1 MQAVTA
7 YLAAL
12 VVFGAVDAV
21 WLAVMSNMLYRPTLR
36 DILLTD
42 LRLIPALAFYLSF
55 PAGIVWFAAL
65 PGLRAGAIGPAAIH
79 GLFLGALC
87 YATYDLT
94 NYATLR
100 NWTLQLTVVDI
111 LYGAVA
117 TMASASIA
125 TYAARTL
132 AG

>member
-7 YLAAL
+7 YLASL
-12 VVFGAVDAV
+12 VVFGAVDAI
-21 WLAVMSNMLYRPTLR
+21 WLAVTGPALYRPTLR

-42 LRLIPALAFYLSF
+42 LRLVPAVIFYLSF
-55 PAGIVWFAAL
+55 PAGIVVFAAL
-65 PGLRAGAIGPAAIH
+65 PGLRTGTITPAALH
-79 GLFLGALC
+79 GLLFGALC

-100 NWTLQLTVVDI
+100 NWTLQLTVIDI
-111 LYGAVA
+111 VYGAVA
-117 TMASASIA
+117 TMLAASVAA
-125 TYAARTL
+125 YAARAL